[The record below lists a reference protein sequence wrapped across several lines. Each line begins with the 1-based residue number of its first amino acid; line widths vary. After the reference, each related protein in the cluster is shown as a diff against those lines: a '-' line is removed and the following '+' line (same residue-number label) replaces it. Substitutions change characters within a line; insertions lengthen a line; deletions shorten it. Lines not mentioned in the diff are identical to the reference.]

1 METYHGMEGND
12 LVAKTLKEKWVS
24 GEAQK
29 IIGNTVDLAEIWDT
43 VDTCYQDRRS
53 IWRRLLSL

>member
-1 METYHGMEGND
+1 MEGND

-29 IIGNTVDLAEIWDT
+29 IIGNTEDLAEIWDT
-43 VDTCYQDRRS
+43 VDTCYQDWRS
-53 IWRRLLSL
+53 KWRRLLSL